1 MDTAHR
7 LSLLLEEVCRYEW
20 CCSPMRS
27 ASPFITFTGGAPPP
41 LAIAIYWLCAV
52 LTTTGSCTCRWS
64 RLSGVALKHSYVGA
78 ASFDDMLW
86 SRAVLLQ
93 LCSDVTG
100 LCTNFHKSSVVP
112 IRCANLDLVS
122 ILSSIPATRA
132 SFPIKCLGLPL
143 SVWRL
148 KKVDFQYLQD
158 KAAGK
163 LVTWDG

>member
-1 MDTAHR
+1 M
-7 LSLLLEEVCRYEW
+7 LY
-20 CCSPMRS
+20 
-27 ASPFITFTGGAPPP
+27 PFT
-41 LAIAIYWLCAV
+41 
-52 LTTTGSCTCRWS
+52 
-64 RLSGVALKHSYVGA
+64 
-78 ASFDDMLW
+78 
-86 SRAVLLQ
+86 LQ
-93 LCSDVTG
+93 DVTG